1 MVKAI
6 DNLVTD
12 APLRDIRLAIG
23 PAEALLRDIQS
34 PGAVSE
40 TTALEE
46 PVTPAPEPVSKEQL
60 VEHEQA
66 GYQRGREEAVVE
78 YEAQI
83 NHLRAELEQ
92 KNAADLPG
100 ILGKIETEV
109 NGSLNQRL
117 QSLESE
123 LVEFA
128 TEAAIRLVNGLPI
141 SNKIVESSIQDA
153 LGHCDNDAEVAV
165 YLNPEDLKL
174 LKEPVRI
181 CWPILLT
188 NAAYV
193 ISKMRKCRAAVVW
206 WKPTA
211 ASSMAVAKRANN
223 FCAKPLTHDRF
234 GHSSIFQRRQGLGP
248 GAVAVIRH
256 APRAESRSRDADD
269 RAGH

>member
-23 PAEALLRDIQS
+23 PAEALLRDSQDS
-34 PGAVSE
+34 GAVPE
-40 TTALEE
+40 ATALEE
-46 PVTPAPEPVSKEQL
+46 PVAPAPEPVSKEQL

-83 NHLRAELEQ
+83 NHLRAELEK

-141 SNKIVESSIQDA
+141 STKIVESSIQDA

-174 LKEPVRI
+174 LKEAGSD
-181 CWPILLT
+181 LL
-188 NAAYV
+188 AD
-193 ISKMRKCRAAVVW
+193 S
-206 WKPTA
+206 P
-211 ASSMAVAKRANN
+211 
-223 FCAKPLTHDRF
+223 H
-234 GHSSIFQRRQGLGP
+234 QRRVRYLKDEEVSRGGCLVETNCGLIDGRRETREQLLRE
-248 GAVAVIRH
+248 AVD
-256 APRAESRSRDADD
+256 S
-269 RAGH
+269 

>member
-12 APLRDIRLAIG
+12 APLRDIRLTIG
-23 PAEALLRDIQS
+23 PAEALLRDS
-34 PGAVSE
+34 LDPGTVLE

-46 PVTPAPEPVSKEQL
+46 PMTPTLEPVSKEQL

-141 SNKIVESSIQDA
+141 STKIVESSIQDA
-153 LGHCDNDAEVAV
+153 LSHCENDAEVAV

-174 LKEPVRI
+174 LKEAGSD
-181 CWPILLT
+181 LL
-188 NAAYV
+188 AD
-193 ISKMRKCRAAVVW
+193 S
-206 WKPTA
+206 P
-211 ASSMAVAKRANN
+211 
-223 FCAKPLTHDRF
+223 H
-234 GHSSIFQRRQGLGP
+234 QRRVRYLKDEEVSRGGCLVETNCGLIDGRRETREQLLRE
-248 GAVAVIRH
+248 AVD
-256 APRAESRSRDADD
+256 S
-269 RAGH
+269 